1 MTGAELIRAPL
12 FHTPANPF
20 HEERALVCHEDGG
33 LLIRDGR
40 IAASGDYSTLRAM
53 HPEAATLDWRG
64 GFLLPGFVD
73 THVHF
78 PQTRIIGGLGR
89 SLLDWLHQVA
99 LPEEARM
106 ADGAYAASTATRFST
121 RSPAMGRR
129 PPWSSAH
136 ISRPRQRHS
145 SRLPRGRGFG

>member
-64 GFLLPGFVD
+64 GFLGRVIEDGEIAVGDPI
-73 THVHF
+73 
-78 PQTRIIGGLGR
+78 RIL
-89 SLLDWLHQVA
+89 
-99 LPEEARM
+99 
-106 ADGAYAASTATRFST
+106 
-121 RSPAMGRR
+121 
-129 PPWSSAH
+129 
-136 ISRPRQRHS
+136 
-145 SRLPRGRGFG
+145 